1 VRHKDQLAAAGFYS
15 LQQATSKHPKNM
27 ATTTRTT
34 KHFKV
39 RESLDRGYANHGWLS
54 TYHTF
59 SFADYDDP
67 QFNGWSSLRVLNEDR
82 VKPGRVR
89 PLQLPFVLLLS
100 TKSDTF
106 NRCVG
111 LWCSSPPKLRD
122 LQLRDLGQH

>member
-1 VRHKDQLAAAGFYS
+1 MRHKDNS
-15 LQQATSKHPKNM
+15 LLGSTHFNKQQASNPNM
-27 ATTTRTT
+27 TATTRTT
-34 KHFKV
+34 KNFKV

-89 PLQLPFVLLLS
+89 PSIFPSFYYP
-100 TKSDTF
+100 TKSDKY

-111 LWCSSPPKLRD
+111 LWCASPPKLRD
-122 LQLRDLGQH
+122 LQLRALGQH